1 MLRRRSVLS
10 GGLAFTALGLG
21 RSWGQTASEEDIAA
35 VLKETVDAL
44 LKERVDVGRE
54 SKGLVAV
61 VLDGCR
67 RIDAAYGRSDSAD
80 NRALDADTV
89 FEIGSIS
96 KVFTALLLADM
107 IVRGE
112 VAADDP
118 VAKYLPDNV
127 RVPYF
132 SDRPITLLDLATYT
146 SGLPRMPSNFTPR
159 NTANPYADYSV
170 EQLYDFVS
178 NHKLRFMPGTHYE
191 YANLGFGLLGH
202 ALALRTGKSYEE
214 LVVSRICAPLGMEST
229 RITLSDSMQARLA
242 RGHNASFDPVA
253 NWDIPTL
260 AGAGALRSTAN
271 DLVKFLEMCLGNKP
285 SPLAPAMAMTLGQ
298 RHPTERQRVEV
309 ALGWFL
315 STSHRDE
322 IAWKDGGTGGYATF
336 IGFSTKSQRGSIL
349 LSNTADYGSNLK
361 LGVHLIN
368 PAYALSKLHRQVA
381 VDPAI
386 LTAYVG
392 RYELDP
398 NFVLTVRADGNRLF
412 VQATGQSEFEAFAES
427 ETDFFYRVVDAQ
439 ITFDR
444 PDIGPTSISWSRPT
458 RLAGTAEYTA
468 SANAAS
474 FFLNAL
480 ITAAA

>member
-1 MLRRRSVLS
+1 MLHRRSVLS
-10 GGLAFTALGLG
+10 GGLALTALGIG
-21 RSWGQTASEEDIAA
+21 RAWGQTASEEDIAA
-35 VLKETVDAL
+35 VLKETLDAL
-44 LKERVDVGRE
+44 LKERVDTGRE
-54 SKGLVAV
+54 STGLVAV
-61 VLDGCR
+61 VLDGRR
-67 RIDAAYGRSDSAD
+67 RIDAAYGRSDAAD
-80 NRALDADTV
+80 NRALDADTI

-118 VAKYLPDNV
+118 VAKFLPDSV
-127 RVPYF
+127 RVPF
-132 SDRPITLLDLATYT
+132 FVEAPITLLDLATYT

-159 NTANPYADYSV
+159 NAANPYADYTV

-178 NHKLRFMPGTHYE
+178 NHKLRFKPGTHYE

-202 ALALRTGKSYEE
+202 ALALRAGKSYEE

-229 RITLSDSMQARLA
+229 SITFSPSMQQRLA
-242 RGHNASFDPVA
+242 HGHNANLEPVA

-260 AGAGALRSTAN
+260 AGAGALRSSAN
-271 DLVKFLEMCLGNKP
+271 DLVKFLEACLGNKP
-285 SPLAPAMAMTLGQ
+285 SPLEAAMATMLGQ
-298 RHPTERQRVEV
+298 RHPTERPRVEV
-309 ALGWFL
+309 AHGWFV
-315 STSHRDE
+315 STSYRDE

-336 IGFSTKSQRGSIL
+336 IGYSTKSRRASIL
-349 LSNTADYGSNLK
+349 LSNTADYSANLK

-368 PAYALSKLHRQVA
+368 PAYALTKLHRQIA

-386 LTAYVG
+386 LAAYVG

-412 VQATGQSEFEAFAES
+412 VQATAQAEFEAFAES

-444 PDIGPTSISWSRPT
+444 PEGGMAPALTLHQNGKDRPGK
-458 RLAGTAEYTA
+458 RLP
-468 SANAAS
+468 
-474 FFLNAL
+474 
-480 ITAAA
+480 

>member
-1 MLRRRSVLS
+1 MLRRRSVLLGALALSLRS
-10 GGLAFTALGLG
+10 GEAWA
-21 RSWGQTASEEDIAA
+21 QTSPEEDIVA
-35 VLKETVDAL
+35 V
-44 LKERVDVGRE
+44 LKERVDAGRE
-54 SKGLVAV
+54 STGLVAV
-61 VLDGCR
+61 VLDNGR
-67 RIDAAYGRSDSAD
+67 RLDAAYGRSDSAD
-80 NRALDADTV
+80 SRALDADTV
-89 FEIGSIS
+89 FEIGSIT

-112 VAADDP
+112 VAASDP
-118 VAKYLPDNV
+118 VAKFLPDDV

-132 SDRPITLLDLATYT
+132 ESTPITLLDLATYT
-146 SGLPRMPSNFTPR
+146 SGLPRMPANFAPR
-159 NTANPYADYSV
+159 NASNPYADYSV

-178 NHKLRFMPGTHYE
+178 NHKLRFRPGTHYE

-202 ALALRTGKSYEE
+202 ALALRAGKSYEE

-229 RITLSDSMQARLA
+229 RITLSNSMQARLA
-242 RGHNASFDPVA
+242 RGHNATLDPVA

-271 DLVKFLEMCLGNKP
+271 DLFKFLEMSLGNRP
-285 SPLAPAMAMTLGQ
+285 SPLAPAMAMTLGE
-298 RHPTERQRVEV
+298 RHPTERPRVEV

-315 STSHRDE
+315 STSHKDE

-336 IGFSTKSQRGSIL
+336 IGFSTKSRRAGIL

-368 PAYALSKLHRQVA
+368 PAYALAKLHRQVA
-381 VDPAI
+381 VDPAV
-386 LTAYVG
+386 LAAYVG
-392 RYELDP
+392 RYELNP

-412 VQATGQSEFEAFAES
+412 VQATGQSEHEVFAES

-444 PDIGPTSISWSRPT
+444 PEGGVSPSLTLHQNGKDRPGR
-458 RLAGTAEYTA
+458 RLP
-468 SANAAS
+468 
-474 FFLNAL
+474 
-480 ITAAA
+480 

>member
-1 MLRRRSVLS
+1 MLHRRSVLA

-21 RSWGQTASEEDIAA
+21 RAWGQTSSEEDIAA
-35 VLKETVDAL
+35 VLKETLDAL

-54 SKGLVAV
+54 STGLVAV
-61 VLDGCR
+61 VLNGGR

-89 FEIGSIS
+89 FEIGSIT

-112 VAADDP
+112 VVASDP
-118 VAKYLPDNV
+118 VAKFLPGNV

-132 SDRPITLLDLATYT
+132 ESTSITLLDLATYT
-146 SGLPRMPSNFTPR
+146 SGLPIMPSNFTPR
-159 NTANPYADYSV
+159 NAANPYADYSV

-178 NHKLRFMPGTHYE
+178 NYKLRFKPGTHYE

-202 ALALRTGKSYEE
+202 ALALRAGKSYEE
-214 LVVSRICAPLGMEST
+214 LVVSRICAPLGMEDT
-229 RITLSDSMQARLA
+229 RITLSQSMQQRLA
-242 RGHNASFDPVA
+242 HGHNASLEPVA

-271 DLVKFLEMCLGNKP
+271 DLVKFLEACLGNRP
-285 SPLAPAMAMTLGQ
+285 SPLAPAMAMMLGE
-298 RHPTERQRVEV
+298 RHPTERPRVEV
-309 ALGWFL
+309 AHGWFV
-315 STSHRDE
+315 STSYRDE

-336 IGFSTKSQRGSIL
+336 IGYSTKSRRASIL
-349 LSNTADYGSNLK
+349 LSNTADYGSNTK

-368 PAYALSKLHRQVA
+368 PAYALAKLHRQVA
-381 VDPAI
+381 VDPAV
-386 LTAYVG
+386 LAAYVG
-392 RYELDP
+392 RYELNP

-412 VQATGQSEFEAFAES
+412 VQATGQSELEAFAES
-427 ETDFFYRVVDAQ
+427 ETEFFSRVVDAQ

-444 PDIGPTSISWSRPT
+444 PEGGVAPSLTLHQNGKDRPGK
-458 RLAGTAEYTA
+458 RVP
-468 SANAAS
+468 
-474 FFLNAL
+474 
-480 ITAAA
+480 

>member
-1 MLRRRSVLS
+1 MLHRRSVLS
-10 GGLAFTALGLG
+10 GGLAFTFGIG
-21 RSWGQTASEEDIAA
+21 RSWAQTSPEENIAA
-35 VLKETVDAL
+35 VLTETLDAR

-54 SKGLVAV
+54 STGLVAV
-61 VLDGCR
+61 VLDGRR

-89 FEIGSIS
+89 FEIGSIT

-118 VAKYLPDNV
+118 VAKYLPERV
-127 RVPYF
+127 RVPF
-132 SDRPITLLDLATYT
+132 FESKPITLLDLATYT
-146 SGLPRMPSNFTPR
+146 SGLPRMPSNFKPR
-159 NTANPYADYSV
+159 DAANPYADYSV

-178 NHKLRFMPGTHYE
+178 NHKLRFSPGTHYE

-202 ALALRTGKSYEE
+202 ALALRAGMSYED

-229 RITLSDSMQARLA
+229 RITLSPSMQQRLA
-242 RGHNASFDPVA
+242 RGHNANLEPVA

-271 DLVKFLEMCLGNKP
+271 DLVRFLQMSLGNNP
-285 SPLAPAMAMTLGQ
+285 GNRTSPLAAAMAMTIGQ
-298 RHPTERQRVEV
+298 RHPTERPRVEV
-309 ALGWFL
+309 ALGWFV
-315 STSHRDE
+315 STSYGDE

-336 IGFSTKSQRGSIL
+336 IGYSTKSRRAGIL
-349 LSNTADYGSNLK
+349 LSNTADYNANLK
-361 LGVHLIN
+361 LGVHLVN
-368 PAYALSKLHRQVA
+368 PAYALTKVHRQVV
-381 VDPAI
+381 VDPAV
-386 LTAYVG
+386 LATYVG
-392 RYELDP
+392 RYELNP
-398 NFVLTVRADGNRLF
+398 NFVLTVRVDGTRLF

-444 PDIGPTSISWSRPT
+444 PEGGVAPSLTLHQNGKDRPGK
-458 RLAGTAEYTA
+458 RMP
-468 SANAAS
+468 
-474 FFLNAL
+474 
-480 ITAAA
+480 

>member
-1 MLRRRSVLS
+1 
-10 GGLAFTALGLG
+10 
-21 RSWGQTASEEDIAA
+21 
-35 VLKETVDAL
+35 
-44 LKERVDVGRE
+44 
-54 SKGLVAV
+54 
-61 VLDGCR
+61 
-67 RIDAAYGRSDSAD
+67 
-80 NRALDADTV
+80 
-89 FEIGSIS
+89 
-96 KVFTALLLADM
+96 
-107 IVRGE
+107 
-112 VAADDP
+112 
-118 VAKYLPDNV
+118 LPDNV

-368 PAYALSKLHRQVA
+368 PAYALAKLHRQVA

-386 LTAYVG
+386 LAAYVG

-444 PDIGPTSISWSRPT
+444 PDGGVTQSLTLHQNGKDRPGR
-458 RLAGTAEYTA
+458 RLP
-468 SANAAS
+468 
-474 FFLNAL
+474 
-480 ITAAA
+480 

>member
-10 GGLAFTALGLG
+10 GGLAFAALGLG
-21 RSWGQTASEEDIAA
+21 RSWGQAASEEDIAA

-54 SKGLVAV
+54 STGLVAV
-61 VLDGCR
+61 VLDGRR

-112 VAADDP
+112 VAANDP

-132 SDRPITLLDLATYT
+132 ENRPITLLDLATYT
-146 SGLPRMPSNFTPR
+146 SGLPRMPSNFTPG
-159 NTANPYADYSV
+159 NAANPYADYSV

-202 ALALRTGKSYEE
+202 ALALRAGKSYEE
-214 LVVSRICAPLGMEST
+214 LVVTRICAPLGMEST
-229 RITLSDSMQARLA
+229 RIALSDSMQARLA
-242 RGHNASFDPVA
+242 RGHNASLEPVA

-285 SPLAPAMAMTLGQ
+285 SPLAPAMAMTLGE

-336 IGFSTKSQRGSIL
+336 IGFSTKSRRAGIL

-368 PAYALSKLHRQVA
+368 PAYALARLHMA

-386 LTAYVG
+386 LAAYVG

-398 NFVLTVRADGNRLF
+398 DFVLTVRADGNRLF
-412 VQATGQSEFEAFAES
+412 VQATGQREFEAFAES

-444 PDIGPTSISWSRPT
+444 AEGGVAPSLTLHQNGRDRPG
-458 RLAGTAEYTA
+458 RRVP
-468 SANAAS
+468 
-474 FFLNAL
+474 
-480 ITAAA
+480 

>member
-1 MLRRRSVLS
+1 MLHRRSVLL
-10 GGLAFTALGLG
+10 GALALSLRT
-21 RSWGQTASEEDIAA
+21 GQAQAQTSSEEDIAA
-35 VLKETVDAL
+35 VLKETLDAL

-54 SKGLVAV
+54 STGLVAA
-61 VLDGCR
+61 VLDGRR

-89 FEIGSIS
+89 FEIGSIT

-118 VAKYLPDNV
+118 VAKFLPENV
-127 RVPYF
+127 KVPYF
-132 SDRPITLLDLATYT
+132 ESTPITLLDLATYT
-146 SGLPRMPSNFTPR
+146 SGLPRMPANFAPR
-159 NTANPYADYSV
+159 NASNPYADYSV

-178 NHKLRFMPGTHYE
+178 NHKLRFRPGTHYE

-202 ALALRTGKSYEE
+202 ALALRAGKSYEE

-229 RITLSDSMQARLA
+229 RITLSRSMQDRLA
-242 RGHNASFDPVA
+242 HGHNASLDPVA

-271 DLVKFLEMCLGNKP
+271 DLLKFLEMSLGNKP
-285 SPLAPAMAMTLGQ
+285 SPLAQAMAMTVGE
-298 RHPTERQRVEV
+298 RHPTERPRVEV

-315 STSHRDE
+315 STSYRDE
-322 IAWKDGGTGGYATF
+322 IAWKDGGTGGYASF
-336 IGFSTKSQRGSIL
+336 IGFSTKSRRASIL
-349 LSNTADYGSNLK
+349 LSNTANYGSNLK

-368 PAYALSKLHRQVA
+368 PAYALAKLHRQIAVA
-381 VDPAI
+381 PAV
-386 LTAYVG
+386 LAAYVG

-398 NFVLTVRADGNRLF
+398 NFVLTVRADGSRLF

-444 PDIGPTSISWSRPT
+444 PDAGMAPSLTLHQNGKDRPGK
-458 RLAGTAEYTA
+458 RVP
-468 SANAAS
+468 
-474 FFLNAL
+474 
-480 ITAAA
+480 

>member
-10 GGLAFTALGLG
+10 GGLALALMG
-21 RSWGQTASEEDIAA
+21 RSWAQTSPEEDIAG
-35 VLKETVDAL
+35 VLKQTLDAR
-44 LKERVDVGRE
+44 LKERVDDGRE
-54 SKGLVAV
+54 STGLVAV
-61 VLDGCR
+61 VLNGR
-67 RIDAAYGRSDSAD
+67 RRTDAAYGNSGATD
-80 NRALDADTV
+80 NRALDADSV
-89 FEIGSIS
+89 FEIGSIT

-107 IVRGE
+107 IARGE
-112 VAADDP
+112 VAASDP
-118 VAKYLPDNV
+118 VAKYLPESV
-127 RVPYF
+127 KVPF
-132 SDRPITLLDLATYT
+132 FESSPITLADLATYT

-159 NTANPYADYSV
+159 NAANPYADYSV

-178 NHKLRFMPGTHYE
+178 NHKLRFKPGTHYE

-202 ALALRTGKSYEE
+202 ALALRAGMSYEE
-214 LVVSRICAPLGMEST
+214 LVVSRICAPLGMDST
-229 RITLSDSMQARLA
+229 AITLSPSMQQRLA
-242 RGHNASFDPVA
+242 HGHNANLEPVA

-271 DLVKFLEMCLGNKP
+271 DLVKFLEMSLGNRP
-285 SPLAPAMAMTLGQ
+285 SPLAPAMAMMLGD
-298 RHPTERQRVEV
+298 RRATERQRVEV
-309 ALGWFL
+309 AFGWFL

-336 IGFSTKSQRGSIL
+336 IGYSTKSRRASIL
-349 LSNTADYGSNLK
+349 LSNTADYGANLK

-386 LTAYVG
+386 LAAYVG

-412 VQATGQSEFEAFAES
+412 VQATAQPEFETFAES

-439 ITFDR
+439 ITLRSSRSRRGAVADAASKR
-444 PDIGPTSISWSRPT
+444 QGPPGQAGAVTIVRPT
-458 RLAGTAEYTA
+458 PA
-468 SANAAS
+468 
-474 FFLNAL
+474 
-480 ITAAA
+480 